1 MTLGKTRRSFNG
13 SAAWADVCKQQV
25 PMREAL
31 ECQILDQ
38 VLKMQPGRLCWV
50 SSGTSVGIREDSSA
64 ESPPG

>member
-1 MTLGKTRRSFNG
+1 
-13 SAAWADVCKQQV
+13 
-25 PMREAL
+25 MREAL